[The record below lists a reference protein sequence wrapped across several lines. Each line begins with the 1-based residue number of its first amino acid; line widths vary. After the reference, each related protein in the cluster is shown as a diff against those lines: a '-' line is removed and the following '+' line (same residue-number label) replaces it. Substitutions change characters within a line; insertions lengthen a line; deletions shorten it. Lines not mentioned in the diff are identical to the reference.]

1 MTYNMEMKN
10 ELHIVF
16 ALAVNSNWNY
26 KSDMCQKGDS
36 VGNRMNSH
44 NTQNIY
50 LT

>member
-1 MTYNMEMKN
+1 MYIHSSK
-10 ELHIVF
+10 F
-16 ALAVNSNWNY
+16 AS